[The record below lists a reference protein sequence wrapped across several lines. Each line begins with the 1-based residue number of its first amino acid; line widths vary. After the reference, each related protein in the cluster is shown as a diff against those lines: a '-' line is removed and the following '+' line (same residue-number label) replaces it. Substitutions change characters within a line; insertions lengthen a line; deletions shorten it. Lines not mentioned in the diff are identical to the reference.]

1 VLSREEDSMSESTA
15 GHLSVGRRG
24 ENLAARYLESRGLV
38 VLSRNWRC
46 RDGELDLVLTDG
58 RTLIVCEVKTRTSTE
73 FGTPAE
79 AVSHEKAQRVRRLA
93 HRWLNTY
100 RVGWRELRFDIV
112 SVLWPPGRTP
122 RIDHL
127 VGVF

>member
-1 VLSREEDSMSESTA
+1 MSESTA
-15 GHLSVGRRG
+15 GHLSLGRKG

-58 RTLIVCEVKTRTSTE
+58 RTLIVCEVKTRTSTV

-79 AVSHEKAQRVRRLA
+79 AVSQEKAQRVRRLA
-93 HRWLNTY
+93 RRWLSTY
-100 RVGWRELRFDIV
+100 RVGWCELRFDIV
-112 SVLWPPGRTP
+112 SVLWPPGQTP

>member
-1 VLSREEDSMSESTA
+1 MSESTA
-15 GHLSVGRRG
+15 GHLALGRKG

-46 RDGELDLVLTDG
+46 PDGELDLVLTDG

-100 RVGWRELRFDIV
+100 RVGWCELRFDIV
-112 SVLWPPGRTP
+112 SVLWPAGHIP